1 MQPLAD
7 KRFFVLQDILQPQ
20 SVPAN
25 KGTAP
30 GQNNDSDDNEPMDED
45 DEGEKNTDTASGQ
58 QNTKSHDAEGAL
70 NTKVRKSAK
79 KKGKKAKKSSTTEDL
94 EGDYDFKVDYFKK
107 GSAKDDASDEEV
119 VPENSPSNDK
129 DIAANT
135 SSGSKLETPI
145 ELD

>member
-1 MQPLAD
+1 M
-7 KRFFVLQDILQPQ
+7 LQDELQPQ
-20 SVPAN
+20 SVPAY

-45 DEGEKNTDTASGQ
+45 DKGVKNTDTASGQ

-70 NTKVRKSAK
+70 NTKVRKAAK
-79 KKGKKAKKSSTTEDL
+79 KRGKKAKKSSTEDM

-107 GSAKDDASDEEV
+107 DSAKDDASDEED
-119 VPENSPSNDK
+119 VPENTPSNDE
-129 DIAANT
+129 DISANT